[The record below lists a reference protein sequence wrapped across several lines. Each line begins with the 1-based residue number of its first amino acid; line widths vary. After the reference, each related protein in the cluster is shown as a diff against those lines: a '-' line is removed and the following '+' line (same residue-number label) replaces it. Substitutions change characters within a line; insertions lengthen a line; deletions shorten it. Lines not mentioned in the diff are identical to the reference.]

1 MQGAEITPE
10 GAVKQKEDMSLAE
23 LEAAVQ
29 FALHRLVSLHERHL
43 ADPSL
48 DNLAAL
54 KVATGLWE
62 AAKQE
67 LKNYRARS

>member
-1 MQGAEITPE
+1 MQGAKITPE
-10 GAVKQKEDMSLAE
+10 GALKREEDASLAE

-29 FALHRLVSLHERHL
+29 FALHQLTSLHERHL
-43 ADPSL
+43 TNPSL

-54 KVATGLWE
+54 KVARDLWE

-67 LKNYRARS
+67 LKNYKARS